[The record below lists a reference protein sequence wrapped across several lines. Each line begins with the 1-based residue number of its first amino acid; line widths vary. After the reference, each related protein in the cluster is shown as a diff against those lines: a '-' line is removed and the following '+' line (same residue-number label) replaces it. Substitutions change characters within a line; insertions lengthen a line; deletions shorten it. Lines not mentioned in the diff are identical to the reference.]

1 MTYIETQYDPFTSVG
16 FDRIFNRIAAI
27 QNTAQKATP
36 YPPYNITKESDT
48 TYIVEMAVAGFSQDM
63 LDITVKEGILTVK
76 GEVIETDK
84 KEYLH
89 KGIAARAFTRTF
101 TLADTVVVRNAS
113 MEHGMLRILL
123 ENVVPEEKKPQRIA
137 INMPTLTSPEL
148 LVE

>member
-1 MTYIETQYDPFTSVG
+1 MTYIQTQYDPFTSVG
-16 FDRIFNRIAAI
+16 FDRIFNSMAAI
-27 QNTAQKATP
+27 QNTAQKATQ

-48 TYIVEMAVAGFSQDM
+48 TYIVEMAVAGISQDM
-63 LDITVKEGILTVK
+63 GDITVKDGVLTVK
-76 GEVIETDK
+76 GEVSENDK

-89 KGIAARAFTRTF
+89 KGIAARTFTRTF

-123 ENVVPEEKKPQRIA
+123 ENVVPEEKKPRKIT

-148 LVE
+148 LIG

>member
-1 MTYIETQYDPFTSVG
+1 MTYMQTQYDPFTSVG
-16 FDRIFNRIAAI
+16 FDRIFNRMAAL
-27 QNTAQKATP
+27 QSTAQKATP

-63 LDITVKEGILTVK
+63 VDITVKDGVLTVK
-76 GEVIETDK
+76 GEVSETDV

-101 TLADTVVVRNAS
+101 TLADTVVVRNAF

-137 INMPTLTSPEL
+137 INMPTPTSPEL

>member
-1 MTYIETQYDPFTSVG
+1 MV
-16 FDRIFNRIAAI
+16 
-27 QNTAQKATP
+27 
-36 YPPYNITKESDT
+36 
-48 TYIVEMAVAGFSQDM
+48 
-63 LDITVKEGILTVK
+63 DITVKDGVLSVK
-76 GEVIETDK
+76 GEVSENDK

-123 ENVVPEEKKPQRIA
+123 ENVVIEKKKPQRIA

-148 LVE
+148 LTE

>member
-1 MTYIETQYDPFTSVG
+1 MTYIQTQYDPFTSVG
-16 FDRIFNRIAAI
+16 FDRIFNRMAAI

-48 TYIVEMAVAGFSQDM
+48 TYIVEMAVAGISQDM
-63 LDITVKEGILTVK
+63 VDITVKDGVLSVK
-76 GEVIETDK
+76 GEVSENDK

-123 ENVVPEEKKPQRIA
+123 ENVVIEKKKPQRIA

-148 LVE
+148 LTE